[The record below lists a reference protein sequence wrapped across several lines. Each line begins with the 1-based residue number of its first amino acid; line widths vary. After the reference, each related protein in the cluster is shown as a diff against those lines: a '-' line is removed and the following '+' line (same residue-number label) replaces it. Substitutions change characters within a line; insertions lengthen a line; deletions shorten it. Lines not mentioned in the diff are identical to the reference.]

1 MLERILTNVS
11 LGLPDN
17 FDLIKGLQYMSFYYE
32 YIETGVIATK
42 KGILLSLS
50 IHLRDVNTQFEI
62 LKIFSFPTA
71 VLNNKYMQFHVSDT
85 YLAVNMAQRTHI
97 GLSAE
102 YMGRC
107 TGPDDFKICL
117 PTVPF

>member
-1 MLERILTNVS
+1 
-11 LGLPDN
+11 
-17 FDLIKGLQYMSFYYE
+17 MSFYYE

-42 KGILLSLS
+42 KEILLSLS
-50 IHLRDVNTQFEI
+50 IPLREVNTQFEI
-62 LKIFSFPTA
+62 FKIFSFPTA
-71 VLNNKYMQFHVSDT
+71 VLNNTYMQFHVSDT

-107 TGPDDFKICL
+107 TGPDDFKNL
-117 PTVPF
+117 PVRLCHFNQRS